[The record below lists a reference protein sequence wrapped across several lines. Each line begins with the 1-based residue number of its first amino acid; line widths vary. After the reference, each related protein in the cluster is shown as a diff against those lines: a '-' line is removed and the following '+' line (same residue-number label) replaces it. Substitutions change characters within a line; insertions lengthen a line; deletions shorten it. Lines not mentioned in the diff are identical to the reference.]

1 MSVGD
6 SRAWAILGP
15 GDVVE
20 LTDGQSRKRLGSGLT
35 RAHLFACSGAHR
47 VILASDGL
55 LDAVGERA
63 LLDVES
69 LDGWRQLVPR
79 DDATAVLVRLAPR

>member
-1 MSVGD
+1 
-6 SRAWAILGP
+6 
-15 GDVVE
+15 
-20 LTDGQSRKRLGSGLT
+20 
-35 RAHLFACSGAHR
+35 